1 MKIIFKL
8 TKLCDS
14 FANGI
19 FVHCIFY
26 LDIRILMLFF
36 NDTNTNKRI
45 TKHNNYLRNSK
56 PMIYW
61 QFVRIDAIENKKKT
75 KCQFPFMHT
84 TINTN
89 ANCDQTLII
98 IHTATNVQNNCQH
111 K

>member
-45 TKHNNYLRNSK
+45 TKHNNYLRNLK

-61 QFVRIDAIENKKKT
+61 QFVHIDAIENNKKKT
-75 KCQFPFMHT
+75 NKQNVNSLLCTLQLT
-84 TINTN
+84 
-89 ANCDQTLII
+89 QTQI
-98 IHTATNVQNNCQH
+98 AT
-111 K
+111 KRL